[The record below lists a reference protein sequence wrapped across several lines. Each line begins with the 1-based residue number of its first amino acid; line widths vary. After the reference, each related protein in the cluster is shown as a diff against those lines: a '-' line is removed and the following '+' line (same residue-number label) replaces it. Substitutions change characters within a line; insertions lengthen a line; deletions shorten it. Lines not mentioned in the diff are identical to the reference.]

1 MNQVTLNILIQVGV
15 GTILAAVVKFYFDR
29 KFEQFRS
36 ELQKAAAQKNV
47 QYSRVFDEIAHAI
60 SETYSKLISLHLAL
74 DDYTRPPTDSL
85 KNDTSLDERF
95 KVVVGMYKDFEVCF
109 APRCLFLPA
118 KTGEL
123 IDSFTHTVKNAILEF
138 KRSVELSDWTR
149 SRTGHGHG
157 RLAGLLRG
165 HSASKPRPLRGLK
178 NLPPGRSKACP
189 VLNMMRNTLPPL
201 LQQFITP
208 GFQLRGDS
216 FDACGLFNRPGF
228 NAARL
233 LVVKL

>member
-1 MNQVTLNILIQVGV
+1 MEMNRPQCGRDAIVTRTFGGFN
-15 GTILAAVVKFYFDR
+15 AVADCPRTRTGYGHG
-29 KFEQFRS
+29 
-36 ELQKAAAQKNV
+36 LCAAADWTRTRIV
-47 QYSRVFDEIAHAI
+47 RGHGLVA
-60 SETYSKLISLHLAL
+60 
-74 DDYTRPPTDSL
+74 DDLRPGHGHGRWTGCGRGCGHGQDTVTDWTRP
-85 KNDTSLDERF
+85 
-95 KVVVGMYKDFEVCF
+95 
-109 APRCLFLPA
+109 
-118 KTGEL
+118 
-123 IDSFTHTVKNAILEF
+123 
-138 KRSVELSDWTR
+138 RSWRGCGLVSDWTR

-201 LQQFITP
+201 LQQFVTP

-216 FDACGLFNRPGF
+216 FDACSLFNRPGF
-228 NAARL
+228 NVARL

>member
-1 MNQVTLNILIQVGV
+1 MRRFCGVSERQGGERSRSKSRRSQDAGKIPSVSTGNVVVVGHAVWQRQRMNQVTLNILIQVGV

-149 SRTGHGHG
+149 SRTGHG
-157 RLAGLLRG
+157 
-165 HSASKPRPLRGLK
+165 
-178 NLPPGRSKACP
+178 PGP
-189 VLNMMRNTLPPL
+189 DT
-201 LQQFITP
+201 
-208 GFQLRGDS
+208 D
-216 FDACGLFNRPGF
+216 
-228 NAARL
+228 
-233 LVVKL
+233 